1 MKPLKEAEIV
11 EFVMKENLKF
21 DDAIK
26 DQKDLDILQSMFKF
40 QRILSLF

>member
-26 DQKDLDILQSMFKF
+26 DQKYLDILQSMFKF